1 MSRINTKRSS
11 PAVEAQIGLRL
22 RTMRIDQGIS
32 QETLAKQLGLTFQQ
46 VQKYE
51 KGTNRLALS
60 RAMNIAK
67 ALNTT
72 VNELIGIDGAEI
84 TDTKFDY
91 QAYRLAQSFKRLNGL
106 SPEMS
111 QQFRSAIDTACDELE
126 KTKKK
131 DVRRGRG
138 RLSRE

>member
-1 MSRINTKRSS
+1 MTRIKTNARASS
-11 PAVEAQIGLRL
+11 PAIEAQIGLRL

-32 QETLAKQLGLTFQQ
+32 QDTLAKQLGLTFQQ

-67 ALNTT
+67 ALKTT

-91 QAYRLAQSFKRLNGL
+91 QAYRLAQSFKRLSSL
-106 SPEMS
+106 SLEMS

-126 KTKKK
+126 RAKKK
-131 DVRRGRG
+131 KR
-138 RLSRE
+138 